1 MLKVDQVHAIRHQ
14 VLVQGRSRRV
24 VAREMGVSRN
34 TVRSYLER
42 PEPVRVESRP
52 RPRPTLEAVRP
63 RLDQLVDEW
72 SGRTTAKQ
80 RITGTRLVRQL
91 REEGHAV
98 GTSLVREYLR
108 ERRREKSET
117 YVPLVH
123 RPGEDALVDF
133 FEVVADVESQRCKG
147 WMFVMRL
154 MHSGKD
160 FAVIYE
166 RQDQI
171 SFLDGHVR
179 AFEHF
184 GAVPERIVYDNL
196 SAAVRK
202 IIMPRR
208 ELTDRFQALVNHY
221 AYESCFARP
230 GEGHDKG
237 GVESRGR
244 GIRLQHLTP
253 IPAGGSWEEISQ
265 ALLARLDADANHRR
279 DAHGRSVAERF
290 VDDLAAMKPLPAA
303 RFEARKVVPVTVSRT
318 STVQV
323 EGAWY
328 SVPSTWKHLDATAHV
343 APADVTITCRGQST
357 VKPRQHFGRRMI
369 AYRDY
374 LPELARKPQAVRQV
388 APELL
393 AELGEPFGRLWELLV
408 KAHGGQE
415 AARVLARFVGAV
427 HEHGEEPVRQAILA
441 AMQAGRIDL
450 LSLAVL
456 MTPRRIECVPVPASL
471 AHHEIEVA
479 RAADYD
485 VILGGWA

>member
-1 MLKVDQVHAIRHQ
+1 MLKVDQVHAIRQQ

-24 VAREMGVSRN
+24 VAQEMGVSRN
-34 TVRSYLER
+34 TVRRYLER
-42 PEPVRVESRP
+42 PEPVRIEKQP
-52 RPRPTLEAVRP
+52 RPRPTLEVVRP
-63 RLDQLVDEW
+63 RLDQLLEEW
-72 SGRTTAKQ
+72 SSRTTAKQ

-91 REEGHAV
+91 RDEGFVV
-98 GTSLVREYLR
+98 GTTLVRDYLR
-108 ERRREKSET
+108 ERRRQKSET

-123 RPGEDALVDF
+123 RAGEDALVDF
-133 FEVVADVESQRCKG
+133 FEVAVDIDGVRRKG
-147 WMFVMRL
+147 FMFVMRL

-171 SFLDGHVR
+171 AFLDGHVR
-179 AFEHF
+179 ALEHF
-184 GAVPERIVYDNL
+184 GFVPQRIVYDNL
-196 SAAVRK
+196 SLAVRK
-202 IIMPRR
+202 IVMPKR
-208 ELTDRFQALVNHY
+208 ELTARFASLVSHY
-221 AYESCFARP
+221 AYEACFARP

-244 GIRLQHLTP
+244 AIRLQQLTP
-253 IPAGGSWEEISQ
+253 IPSGASWDEISQ
-265 ALLARLDADANHRR
+265 QLQQRLDADAEHRR
-279 DAHGRSVAERF
+279 DSQGRTVAERF
-290 VDDLAAMKPLPAA
+290 AEDRAAGRPLPPT
-303 RFEARKVVPVTVSRT
+303 RFESRKVVPVTVSRT

-343 APADVTITCRGQST
+343 APADVTITCRGQT
-357 VKPRQHFGRRMI
+357 TTKARQHFGQRAI

-408 KAHGGQE
+408 QAHGAQE
-415 AARVLARFVGAV
+415 AARVLARFIGAV
-427 HEHGEEPVRQAILA
+427 HEHGEEPVRQAVVA
-441 AMQAGRIDL
+441 AMQAGRTDL
-450 LSLAVL
+450 LSLAAL
-456 MTPRRIECVPVPASL
+456 MVPRRIECVPVPDAL

>member
-24 VAREMGVSRN
+24 VAQEMGVSRN
-34 TVRSYLER
+34 TVRKYLDQ
-42 PEPVRVESRP
+42 PEPVRVEREP
-52 RPRPTLEAVRP
+52 RPRPVWELVKP
-63 RLDQLVDEW
+63 RLDQLLEEW
-72 SGRTTAKQ
+72 STRTTAKQ

-91 REEGHAV
+91 REEGYV
-98 GTSLVREYLR
+98 IGTSVVRKYLR
-108 ERRREKSET
+108 ERRRQASET
-117 YVPLVH
+117 FIPLVH
-123 RPGEDALVDF
+123 RAGDDALVDF
-133 FEVVADVESQRCKG
+133 FEIVADIAGERRKG

-154 MHSGKD
+154 MHSGRD

-166 RQDQI
+166 RQDQV

-184 GAVPERIVYDNL
+184 GFVAHRIVYDNL
-196 SAAVRK
+196 SSAVRK
-202 IIMPRR
+202 IVMPRR
-208 ELTDRFQALVNHY
+208 ELTDRFRALVNHY
-221 AYESCFARP
+221 AYEACFARP

-244 GIRLQHLTP
+244 AIRLQQLTP
-253 IPAGGSWEEISQ
+253 IPSGASWEDVSRE
-265 ALLARLDADANHRR
+265 LLVRLDADAEHRR
-279 DAHGRSVAERF
+279 DAQGRTVAQRF
-290 VDDLAAMKPLPAA
+290 LEDRAAGKLLPAS

-318 STVQV
+318 ATVQV

-357 VKPRQHFGRRMI
+357 TKPRQHFGQRAI

-393 AELGEPFGRLWELLV
+393 AELGEPFGRLWSLLV
-408 KAHGGQE
+408 QAHGPQE

-427 HEHGEEPVRQAILA
+427 HEHGEEPVREAIVA
-441 AMQAGRIDL
+441 AMQAGRTDL
-450 LSLAVL
+450 LSLAAL
-456 MTPRRIECVPVPASL
+456 MTPRRIECVPVPDAL
-471 AHHEIEVA
+471 AHHEIEVTH
-479 RAADYD
+479 AADYD
-485 VILGGWA
+485 FILGGRA

>member
-1 MLKVDQVHAIRHQ
+1 MLRVDQVHAIRQQ

-24 VAREMGVSRN
+24 VAQEMGVSRN
-34 TVRSYLER
+34 TVRRYLER
-42 PEPVRVESRP
+42 PEPVRVEQEA
-52 RPRPTLEAVRP
+52 RPRPTLEAIRP
-63 RLDQLVDEW
+63 RLDQLLEEW
-72 SGRTTAKQ
+72 STRTTAKQ

-91 REEGHAV
+91 RDEGFSV

-108 ERRREKSET
+108 EKRRRRAET

-123 RPGEDALVDF
+123 RPGDDSLIDF
-133 FEVVADVESQRCKG
+133 FEVVADIAGERRKG
-147 WMFVMRL
+147 ALFLMRP
-154 MHSGKD
+154 MYSGKD

-166 RQDQI
+166 RQDQV

-184 GAVPERIVYDNL
+184 GGVPHRGVYDNL
-196 SAAVRK
+196 TAAVRK
-202 IIMPRR
+202 IVMPRR

-221 AYESCFARP
+221 AYEACFARP

-244 GIRLQHLTP
+244 GIRLQQLTP
-253 IPAGGSWEEISQ
+253 IPRGASWAEVSEVLQ
-265 ALLARLDADANHRR
+265 ARLDADAEHRR
-279 DAHGRSVAERF
+279 DAQGRTSSARF
-290 VDDLAAMKPLPAA
+290 VEDLAAMKPLPST
-303 RFEARKVVPVTVSRT
+303 RFEARKVVPVSVART
-318 STVQV
+318 ATVQV

-328 SVPSTWKHLDATAHV
+328 SVPSTWKHLDATAYV
-343 APADVTITCRGQST
+343 APADVTITCRGEST
-357 VKPRQHFGRRMI
+357 VKPRQHFGQRAI

-374 LPELARKPQAVRQV
+374 IPELARKPQAVRQV

-408 KAHGGQE
+408 QAHGPQE
-415 AARVLARFVGAV
+415 AARVLARIIGAM
-427 HEHGEEPVRQAILA
+427 HEHGEEPVRQAMIT
-441 AMQAGRIDL
+441 AMQVGRTDL
-450 LSLAVL
+450 LSLAAL
-456 MTPRRIECVPVPASL
+456 LTPRRIECVPVPEAL

-485 VILGGWA
+485 IILGGWA

>member
-42 PEPVRVESRP
+42 PEPVRVEVQP
-52 RPRPTLEAVRP
+52 RPRPVLELVQP
-63 RLDQLVDEW
+63 RLEQLLEEW
-72 SGRTTAKQ
+72 STRTTAKQ

-91 REEGHAV
+91 RDEGFSV
-98 GTSLVREYLR
+98 GTTLVRALLR
-108 ERRREKSET
+108 ERRRQQSET

-123 RPGEDALVDF
+123 RAGEDALVDF
-133 FEVVADVESQRCKG
+133 FEVVVDIAGERRKG
-147 WMFVMRL
+147 FMFVMRL

-166 RQDQI
+166 RQDQV

-184 GAVPERIVYDNL
+184 GFVPQRIVYDNL

-202 IIMPRR
+202 IVMPKR
-208 ELTDRFQALVNHY
+208 ELTERFAALVNHY
-221 AYESCFARP
+221 SFEPSFARP

-244 GIRLQHLTP
+244 GIRLQQLTP
-253 IPAGGSWEEISQ
+253 IPAGASWEDVSQ
-265 ALLARLDADANHRR
+265 SLLARLDADAEHRR
-279 DAHGRSVAERF
+279 DAQGRTVAERF
-290 VDDLAAMKPLPAA
+290 LEDRAAAKALPPT

-318 STVQV
+318 ATVQV

-328 SVPSTWKHLDATAHV
+328 SVPSTWKHLDATAFV
-343 APADVTITCRGQST
+343 APADVTVTCRGQSR
-357 VKPRQHFGRRMI
+357 VKPRQRFGQRAI

-408 KAHGGQE
+408 QAHGAQE

-427 HEHGEEPVRQAILA
+427 HEHGEEPVRQAVVA
-441 AMQAGRIDL
+441 AMQAGRTDL
-450 LSLAVL
+450 LSLAAL
-456 MTPRRIECVPVPASL
+456 MTPRRIECVPVPDAL

-485 VILGGWA
+485 FILGGWA